1 MQKLTKAEEEL
12 MQVLWDLDRAFL
24 KELMAAIPE
33 PKPAQSTVLTVL
45 RILESKGFV
54 AHEAYGRAFQYYP
67 LVSKGDYA
75 KSWFRQFLGDYFE
88 GSPQRLLSFFSREGE
103 IDLQDLDEVL
113 RQAQE
118 DGDDPAG

>member
-67 LVSKGDYA
+67 VVSKEAYA
-75 KSWFRQFLGDYFE
+75 KAYFRQFLGKYFD
-88 GSPQRLLSFFSREGE
+88 GSAKRLLSFFSQEGE

-113 RQAQE
+113 KQARDEQ
-118 DGDDPAG
+118 DA